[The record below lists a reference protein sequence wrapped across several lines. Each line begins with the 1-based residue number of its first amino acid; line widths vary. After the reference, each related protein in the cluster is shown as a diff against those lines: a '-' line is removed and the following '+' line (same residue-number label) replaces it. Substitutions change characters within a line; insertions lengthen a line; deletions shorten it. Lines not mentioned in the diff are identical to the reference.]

1 MRQEKGFTLIEL
13 LVVIA
18 IITLMTSLVVVL
30 IANLVERARYAKTV
44 ATIQLLDQGC
54 QTYQVDF
61 GRYPPD
67 DKGGD
72 SRCLHHYLGIDRMLT
87 VLRNES
93 GGDIKSRKPPIIEFR
108 ADILKDGGGVNP
120 DAKSSP
126 VPIVDAFGHVIQY
139 KNPGVRKK
147 KSVDLW
153 SIGNDGKDDL
163 GAVESDDASNW
174 NKE

>member
-18 IITLMTSLVVVL
+18 IITLMMSLVVVL
-30 IANLVERARYAKTV
+30 IVNLIERARYAKTV
-44 ATIQLLDQGC
+44 ATIKLLDQGC

-67 DKGGD
+67 DKKGD
-72 SRCLHHYLGIDRMLT
+72 SRCLHHYLGVDRMLT
-87 VLRNES
+87 VMRNES
-93 GGDIKSRKPPIIEFR
+93 GGDIKTRKPPIIEFR
-108 ADILKDGGGVNP
+108 ADILKDGGAYS

-126 VPIVDAFGHVIQY
+126 VPIVDAFGQVIKY
-139 KNPGVRKK
+139 RNPGVQKK
-147 KSVDLW
+147 KSVDIW